1 MSENV
6 FKKVAEQNGV
16 DEQEVR
22 AEIGTA
28 LSLAEG
34 FEGTKEQS
42 LDEIVAM
49 LARQVIRAMGEQN
62 YFVEK

>member
-1 MSENV
+1 MNENV

-42 LDEIVAM
+42 LDEIVAR
-49 LARQVIRAMGEQN
+49 LAQQVIRAMGEQN

>member
-49 LARQVIRAMGEQN
+49 LARQVIRAMGDQN